1 MNFILK
7 KKILFIF
14 IILVFLI
21 CSTCYAASV
30 PITKENL
37 TQSFQDVI
45 SAGVI
50 STDEEYNITGA
61 EVQDDIIIINTK
73 SGPINTKYSLE
84 DKPTFSCEAQVQN
97 GMSYEEFEAEQN
109 KLAGTIYS
117 YLAVAEMN
125 NVDIGKAFMY
135 FVMCIIQ
142 GGGENLSTNGST
154 SATKDEIEQDIM
166 GYVNSQYGEKKVIS
180 DNSEGMANTFTL
192 ETEQQEVTD
201 TSCKIVWT
209 LTINED
215 GNFEA
220 INMMGEGGGETPGG
234 EQETPQEEN
243 QNQEPIT
250 NEEKT
255 PINTSNQN
263 SGSGNDTKELPK
275 TGKYNIAYILIGA
288 IILSILFGIG
298 YRKLKDVK

>member
-1 MNFILK
+1 MLK
-7 KKILFIF
+7 KKSLFIF
-14 IILVFLI
+14 IMLVFLI

-30 PITKENL
+30 PITKESL
-37 TQSFQDVI
+37 SQSFQDVI
-45 SAGVI
+45 SSEVL
-50 STDEEYNITGA
+50 SYDDEAYAIIGA
-61 EVQDDIIIINTK
+61 EVQEDTIILIRN
-73 SGPINTKYSLE
+73 SEPINVKYSLE
-84 DKPTFSCEAQVQN
+84 NKPTFSCEIQVQN
-97 GMSYEEFEAEQN
+97 EMTYEEFEEEQS
-109 KLAGTIYS
+109 KLIGTIYS

-135 FVMCIIQ
+135 VVMSIIQ

-192 ETEQQEVTD
+192 EMEQQEVTD

-220 INMMGEGGGETPGG
+220 INMMGEGGEETPGG

-243 QNQEPIT
+243 QNQESIP
-250 NEEKT
+250 NGEKT

>member
-1 MNFILK
+1 MLK

-37 TQSFQDVI
+37 SQSFQDVI
-45 SAGVI
+45 SSGVI
-50 STDEEYNITGA
+50 STDEEYNIIGA
-61 EVQDDIIIINTK
+61 EVQDNTIIINTN
-73 SGPINTKYSLE
+73 SGPINIKYSLE
-84 DKPTFSCEAQVQN
+84 DKPTFSCEIQVQN
-97 GMSYEEFEAEQN
+97 GMTYEEFEAEQN
-109 KLAGTIYS
+109 KLSGTMYS

-125 NVDIGKAFMY
+125 NIDIGKALMY
-135 FVMCIIQ
+135 FTMSLLS
-142 GGGENLSTNGST
+142 GGEGSFDISGST

-180 DNSEGMANTFTL
+180 DNGEGMANTFTL
-192 ETEQQEVTD
+192 EMEQQDVTD

-263 SGSGNDTKELPK
+263 SGSGNDVKELPK
-275 TGKYNIAYILIGA
+275 TGKYNIMYILIVA
-288 IILSILFGIG
+288 IIFSILFGIG

>member
-1 MNFILK
+1 MLK

-45 SAGVI
+45 SSEVL
-50 STDEEYNITGA
+50 SYDDEAYAIIGA
-61 EVQDDIIIINTK
+61 EVQEDTIILSRN
-73 SGPINTKYSLE
+73 SEPINVKYSLE
-84 DKPTFSCEAQVQN
+84 NKPTFSCEIQVQN
-97 GMSYEEFEAEQN
+97 EMTYEEFEEEQS
-109 KLAGTIYS
+109 KLIGTIYS

-135 FVMCIIQ
+135 VVMSIIQ

-192 ETEQQEVTD
+192 EMEQQEVTD

-243 QNQEPIT
+243 QNQNPI

-255 PINTSNQN
+255 PINNSNQN
-263 SGSGNDTKELPK
+263 FGSGNNAKELPK
-275 TGKYNIAYILIGA
+275 TGKYNITYILIGA
-288 IILSILFGIG
+288 IILSTLFGIDSEIA
-298 YRKLKDVK
+298 RM

>member
-1 MNFILK
+1 MLK
-7 KKILFIF
+7 KKSLFIF

-37 TQSFQDVI
+37 IKSFQDVI
-45 SAGVI
+45 SSGVI
-50 STDEEYNITGA
+50 STDEEYNIIGA

-73 SGPINTKYSLE
+73 SGSINTKYSLE
-84 DKPTFSCEAQVQN
+84 DKPTFSCEAKVQN
-97 GMSYEEFEAEQN
+97 GMTYEEFETEQN
-109 KLAGTIYS
+109 KLSGTMYS

-125 NVDIGKAFMY
+125 NVDISKALMY
-135 FVMCIIQ
+135 FTMSLLSA
-142 GGGENLSTNGST
+142 GEGSFDM
-154 SATKDEIEQDIM
+154 SGSSSVTKDEIEQDIM

-180 DNSEGMANTFTL
+180 DNGEGMANTFTL
-192 ETEQQEVTD
+192 EMEQQEVTD

-243 QNQEPIT
+243 QNKNPT

-288 IILSILFGIG
+288 IILSTLFGIA

>member
-1 MNFILK
+1 MLK
-7 KKILFIF
+7 KKSLFIF
-14 IILVFLI
+14 IMLVFLI

-37 TQSFQDVI
+37 TQSFQDVML
-45 SAGVI
+45 SDVI
-50 STDEEYNITGA
+50 AVTDEKYTITGT

-97 GMSYEEFEAEQN
+97 GMTYEEFETEQS
-109 KLAGTIYS
+109 KLAGTMYS

-135 FVMCIIQ
+135 FAMSLLS
-142 GGGENLSTNGST
+142 GGEGSFDM
-154 SATKDEIEQDIM
+154 SGSSSVTKDEIEQDIM

-192 ETEQQEVTD
+192 EMEQQEVTD

-209 LTINED
+209 LTINKD

-220 INMMGEGGGETPGG
+220 INMMGEGGEETPGG

-243 QNQEPIT
+243 QNQESIT
-250 NEEKT
+250 NGEKT

-263 SGSGNDTKELPK
+263 SESGNDTKELPK